1 MRDVEFSILKG
12 KTITAIEGMEPHSET
27 VYFRCEDGTRYK
39 MFHLQ
44 DCCET
49 VDLEDVFGDP
59 ESLIGSPV
67 TMAEESVDSG
77 ENGLCD
83 SYTWTFYK
91 LATLKGYVT
100 LRWHGRSNGYYS
112 ESVQFFEL
120 DEAEDRNSRK
130 IDW

>member
-1 MRDVEFSILKG
+1 MKSVEFSVLKG
-12 KTITAIEGMEPHSET
+12 KTISSIEGMEPRSES
-27 VYFRCEDGTRYK
+27 VYFQCEDGTRYV
-39 MFHLQ
+39 MFHEQ

-59 ESLIGSPV
+59 GSLIGSPV
-67 TMAEESVDSG
+67 TMAEESTDSG
-77 ENGLCD
+77 TNGLCD

-120 DEAEDRNSRK
+120 GEAEDRYSRRFNY
-130 IDW
+130 